1 MINSDS
7 LKKNSWLAFFTTVFF
22 MAFGPSKLT
31 YFWYVYFLA
40 ATLML
45 AWTIYLVY
53 LCEKYTTYMTS
64 LISALVGS
72 FTVLACNVAYISTS
86 SFFGENSFNAFII
99 SLAPAIITWLAYYA
113 IANKKPSF
121 QPFEYDGQKIQTRVA
136 STSQPSTSYKTG
148 LLAGATTLAA
158 GIFLQA
164 FGLLTGSVVAAL
176 ALTGCCMAILFYM
189 RHVIRGL
196 RTLRAKERN
205 MPAAYTFMQI
215 DEIREA
221 RGRWW
226 LGRLFK
232 WLASL
237 RGSSGA

>member
-7 LKKNSWLAFFTTVFF
+7 LRKSSWLGFFTTGFF
-22 MAFGPSKLT
+22 TAFGPSELT
-31 YFWYVYFLA
+31 CFWYVYFLA
-40 ATLML
+40 VTLML

-64 LISALVGS
+64 LIGALIGS
-72 FTVLACNVAYISTS
+72 FTLLACNVAYVSTS
-86 SFFGENSFNAFII
+86 NFFGENSFNAFIT
-99 SLAPAIITWLAYYA
+99 SLVPAIIILLAYYA
-113 IANKKPSF
+113 IASKKPSF
-121 QPFEYDGQKIQTRVA
+121 QPFEHDGQKIQTRVA

-148 LLAGATTLAA
+148 LSAGAATLAA

-164 FGLLTGSVVAAL
+164 SGVLTGSVVAAL
-176 ALTGCCMAILFYM
+176 VLTGCCVTILFYM

-221 RGRWW
+221 RSRWW
-226 LGRLFK
+226 LSRFFK
-232 WLASL
+232 WF
-237 RGSSGA
+237 SSRHKS

>member
-7 LKKNSWLAFFTTVFF
+7 LKKSSWLAFFTTGFF
-22 MAFGPSKLT
+22 TAFGPSKLT
-31 YFWYVYFLA
+31 CFWYVYFLA
-40 ATLML
+40 VTLML

-64 LISALVGS
+64 LISALIGS
-72 FTVLACNVAYISTS
+72 FTLLACSVAYVSTS
-86 SFFGENSFNAFII
+86 NFFGENSFNALIT
-99 SLAPAIITWLAYYA
+99 SLAPAIIILLAYYA
-113 IANKKPSF
+113 IASKKPSF
-121 QPFEYDGQKIQTRVA
+121 QPFEYDGQKIHTRVA
-136 STSQPSTSYKTG
+136 STSQPSTIYKTG
-148 LLAGATTLAA
+148 LIAGATTLAA

-164 FGLLTGSVVAAL
+164 FGVLTGSVVAAL
-176 ALTGCCMAILFYM
+176 VLTGCCVTILFYM

-221 RGRWW
+221 RSRWW
-226 LGRLFK
+226 LSRFFK
-232 WLASL
+232 WF
-237 RGSSGA
+237 SSRHKS

>member
-7 LKKNSWLAFFTTVFF
+7 LRKSSWLAFFTTGFF
-22 MAFGPSKLT
+22 TAFGPSKLT
-31 YFWYVYFLA
+31 CFWYVYFLPV
-40 ATLML
+40 TLML

-53 LCEKYTTYMTS
+53 LCEKYTTYMSS
-64 LISALVGS
+64 LISALIGS
-72 FTVLACNVAYISTS
+72 FTLLACNVAYVSTS
-86 SFFGENSFNAFII
+86 IFFGENSFNAFIT
-99 SLAPAIITWLAYYA
+99 SLTPAIITLLAYYA
-113 IANKKPSF
+113 IASKKPSF

-136 STSQPSTSYKTG
+136 STSQLSTSYKTG
-148 LLAGATTLAA
+148 LIAGAATLAA

-164 FGLLTGSVVAAL
+164 FGVLTGGVVAAL
-176 ALTGCCMAILFYM
+176 VLTGCCVTILFYM

-221 RGRWW
+221 RSRWW
-226 LGRLFK
+226 LSRFFK
-232 WLASL
+232 WF
-237 RGSSGA
+237 SSRHKS

>member
-7 LKKNSWLAFFTTVFF
+7 LKKSSWLAFFTTVFF
-22 MAFGPSKLT
+22 IAFGPSKLT
-31 YFWYVYFLA
+31 YFWHVYFLA
-40 ATLML
+40 VTLL
-45 AWTIYLVY
+45 FAWTIYLVY

-64 LISALVGS
+64 LINTLIGS
-72 FTVLACNVAYISTS
+72 FTFLACNVAYISTS
-86 SFFGENSFNAFII
+86 SFFGENSSKALIT
-99 SLAPAIITWLAYYA
+99 SLTPAIITLLAYLT
-113 IANKKPSF
+113 IASKKPSF
-121 QPFEYDGQKIQTRVA
+121 HPFEYDGRKIQTRVA

-148 LLAGATTLAA
+148 LIAGATTLAA

-164 FGLLTGSVVAAL
+164 FGVLTGSVVAAL
-176 ALTGCCMAILFYM
+176 VLTGCCVTILFYM

-196 RTLRAKERN
+196 RTLRAKEHN

>member
-7 LKKNSWLAFFTTVFF
+7 LRKSSWLGFFTTGFF
-22 MAFGPSKLT
+22 TAFGPSELT
-31 YFWYVYFLA
+31 CFWYVYFLA
-40 ATLML
+40 VTLML

-64 LISALVGS
+64 LISALIGS
-72 FTVLACNVAYISTS
+72 FTLLACSVAYVSTS
-86 SFFGENSFNAFII
+86 NIFGENSLNAFIT
-99 SLAPAIITWLAYYA
+99 SLAPAIIILLVYYV
-113 IANKKPSF
+113 IASKKPSF
-121 QPFEYDGQKIQTRVA
+121 QPFEYDGQKIQTRFA

-148 LLAGATTLAA
+148 LIAGATTLAA

-164 FGLLTGSVVAAL
+164 FGVLTGSVVAAL
-176 ALTGCCMAILFYM
+176 VLTGCCVTILFYM

-221 RGRWW
+221 RSRWW
-226 LGRLFK
+226 LSRFFK
-232 WLASL
+232 WF
-237 RGSSGA
+237 SSRHKS